1 VTLSTLAPGER
12 AEGASATYVHT
23 PNLGLKHHDSTGV
36 LADALHFR
44 ARACARV
51 CAGAQHTRNLV
62 RRFED
67 RAGEFTVTTKMLGEL
82 FDRPRA
88 HSVFDVVAWR
98 GNYVPYKF
106 DLAKFVTVN
115 SVSVDHLDPSIFTVL
130 TIPSSEPGVASVD
143 FVIFPPRWMCAE
155 HTFRPPY
162 YHRNC
167 MSEFMGLID
176 GGYDAKVGFVP
187 GGSSLHG
194 IGVPHGPDAATFE
207 AASCA
212 DTSKPVKFTAGTAF
226 MFETRCHLRLT
237 AFAADESEAGLLD
250 TAYAECW
257 KGLRRATIPV
267 RE

>member
-1 VTLSTLAPGER
+1 M
-12 AEGASATYVHT
+12 
-23 PNLGLKHHDSTGV
+23 
-36 LADALHFR
+36 
-44 ARACARV
+44 
-51 CAGAQHTRNLV
+51 
-62 RRFED
+62 
-67 RAGEFTVTTKMLGEL
+67 TTKVLGEL

-88 HSVFDVVAWR
+88 HSAFDVVAWR
-98 GNYVPYKF
+98 GNYAPYKY
-106 DLAKFVTVN
+106 DLSKFVTVN

-130 TIPSSEPGVASVD
+130 TIPSAEPGVAAID

-155 HTFRPPY
+155 RTFRPPY

-207 AASCA
+207 AATRA
-212 DTSKPVKFTAGTAF
+212 DTSTPTKFTAGTAF

-237 AFAADESEAGLLD
+237 AFAADDSEAGLQD

-257 KGLRRATIPV
+257 QGLRRATLDV
-267 RE
+267 